1 MGYEGHAMGVVD
13 LERRRE
19 LMESAMERL
28 IQAHEVVGGDLVTG
42 GGTGTHAINTWVN
55 EIQAGSYIQWTL
67 PTPSRLISHFVRAS
81 FCSPPLC
88 LWQKKFAVCSAGL
101 KAQGMDHGNPVG
113 AAARFFSVRRA
124 H

>member
-28 IQAHEVVGGDLVTG
+28 IQAHGVVGGDLVTG

-55 EIQAGSYIQWTL
+55 RSSRFIRSDGHCLHRAG
-67 PTPSRLISHFVRAS
+67 
-81 FCSPPLC
+81 
-88 LWQKKFAVCSAGL
+88 
-101 KAQGMDHGNPVG
+101 
-113 AAARFFSVRRA
+113 
-124 H
+124 